1 MRAAITSAEW
11 FPSQSD
17 IAALHCNAVQSE
29 LEWERALVAAYG
41 RNACRARYTQEG
53 TATPELAR
61 LCQHKRATYEAF
73 RLAAFPH
80 ARR

>member
-1 MRAAITSAEW
+1 MRPAITSADW
-11 FPSQSD
+11 FPSRSD
-17 IAALHCNAVQSE
+17 IAALHSAAMQSE

-41 RNACRARYTQEG
+41 RNACCARYTSEG
-53 TATPELAR
+53 TATPELAQ